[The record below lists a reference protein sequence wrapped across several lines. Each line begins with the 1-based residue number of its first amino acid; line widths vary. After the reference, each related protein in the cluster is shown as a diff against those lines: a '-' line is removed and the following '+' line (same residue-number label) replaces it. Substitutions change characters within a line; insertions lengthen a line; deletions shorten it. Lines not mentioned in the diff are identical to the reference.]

1 MHEHPRLRPVEVF
14 PVQQEGK
21 TLLCLRDPQRLA
33 QSLVISPVAYFILC
47 HLDGRHSPVDIQ
59 EAYCRRFSEILSG
72 EDLKKFI
79 DLLDQHHYLYTE
91 RFLDHQAAI
100 IKDFGRL
107 TVRPAAH
114 AGAVYGNDPQKLTA
128 QIEQYFQSPKGPG
141 KPLQGHDRRVP
152 KAIVAPH
159 IDFHRGGPGY
169 AWSYKELA
177 ETPGA
182 DLYILLG
189 TSHCGGANP
198 FTASLKDFAT
208 PLGNVE
214 TDKDFIQE
222 LQGGY
227 SGDLF
232 AEEHLHRTEHSL
244 EFQVVFLKYVAYW
257 RAKAT
262 GKERPFKI
270 VPILVSSFHPWIQ
283 SRTFPEQDPV
293 INGFLKKLRDLTE
306 RESREV
312 CFVAGVDLAHVGA
325 QFGDQETIT
334 PDFLK
339 WVEEEDRRLI
349 EKLAVLDSPGF
360 FHEIAKDGDRR
371 RICGFSPLYSLMH
384 LLNGSRGKHLHYDQA
399 FTPETNSAVTF
410 TSLVFG

>member
-1 MHEHPRLRPVEVF
+1 MDEYPRLRPVEAF
-14 PVQQEGK
+14 PVQEGGK
-21 TLLCLRDPQRLA
+21 ALVCLRDPQRLA
-33 QSLVISPVAYFILC
+33 QSLVISPTAYFILC
-47 HLDGRHSPVDIQ
+47 HLDGHHSAVDIQ
-59 EAYCRRFSEILSG
+59 EAYCRKFSDILSS

-79 DLLDQHHYLYTE
+79 NLLDQHYYLYTE
-91 RFLDHQAAI
+91 RFFEHQAI
-100 IKDFGRL
+100 IIEEFGRL
-107 TVRPAAH
+107 AVRPVAH
-114 AGAVYGNDPQKLTA
+114 AGAGYGNDSQKLTA
-128 QIEQYFQSPKGPG
+128 QIEEYFQSPKGPG
-141 KPLQGHDRRVP
+141 EPDVKRDQRIP

-159 IDFHRGGPGY
+159 IDFHRGGSGY
-169 AWSYKELA
+169 AWSYKALA
-177 ETPGA
+177 ESPGA
-182 DLYILLG
+182 DLYVLLG

-198 FTASLKDFAT
+198 FTATLKDFAT
-208 PLGNVE
+208 PFGEVE

-222 LQGGY
+222 LRGSY
-227 SGDLF
+227 IGDLF

-262 GKERPFKI
+262 GKEKPFKI

-283 SRTFPEQDPV
+283 SHTLPEQDPV
-293 INGFLKKLRDLTE
+293 INSFLKKLRDLVE

-325 QFGDQETIT
+325 QFGDQETMT

-339 WVEEEDRRLI
+339 WVEEEDHRLI
-349 EKLAVLDSPGF
+349 EKLAVLDAPGF

-384 LLNGSRGKHLHYDQA
+384 LLNGSQGKYLKYDQA
-399 FTPETNSAVTF
+399 FTPETSSAVTF
-410 TSLVFG
+410 TSLVFE